1 MYKRKLTNTF
11 ETEISNKRAKTE
23 INIKRAKRLLEWARQ
38 FPIKNWYIPKKLTR
52 DGFFSA
58 YGPRNGILFVGD
70 DNTDEITET
79 ENVLNKLKLVFN
91 EGINHENCLLSA
103 AEYIP
108 YFSAKYAEYLIQG
121 DVTKEQASN
130 LADEYSFIYVI
141 DASKESNLTSFP
153 AFPGN
158 TNNLKFFYG
167 APFDRGINQ
176 KLFFIIP
183 SSLKPQAIVGA
194 FATEALA
201 HSLDISEKTLIVNPK
216 YEGNFPE
223 IKNKLKINE
232 IKELKDCQLTA
243 FDYESAIKAYSAANS
258 FA

>member
-1 MYKRKLTNTF
+1 MYKRKLPNTF
-11 ETEISNKRAKTE
+11 ETEISNKRAK
-23 INIKRAKRLLEWARQ
+23 RLVEWARQ
-38 FPIKNWYIPKKLTR
+38 FPIKNWYIPKELTN

-58 YGPRNGILFVGD
+58 YGPCNGILFVWD

-79 ENVLNKLKLVFN
+79 ENVLNKLELVFN
-91 EGINHENCLLSA
+91 EGINYENCLLSVA
-103 AEYIP
+103 DYIP
-108 YFSAKYAEYLIQG
+108 YFTAKYAEYLIQG
-121 DVTKEQASN
+121 DVTKEQALN

-158 TNNLKFFYG
+158 TNNLKFFTVLHLI
-167 APFDRGINQ
+167 AELTIS
-176 KLFFIIP
+176 FFIVP

-201 HSLDISEKTLIVNPK
+201 YSLDISEKTLIVNPK
-216 YEGNFPE
+216 YEGNLPE
-223 IKNKLKINE
+223 IKTKLKINE

-258 FA
+258 FS